1 MRNTLKFSRS
11 VLAIL
16 VTIGVIFSVMPGK
29 IVNAA
34 NGKGD
39 TYYLFAKLVDEESG
53 TKTAVDAY
61 FGNSAT
67 DVHDGCEFLCALYT
81 GYRRDE
87 NFVVPGTYRFC
98 LNDAVARYD
107 GNYGSSPDYLLLG
120 STLVFNDIMVSSKTE
135 NTAILGTEVYGDEAY
150 KVIAN
155 YMLQHA
161 ADTYTY
167 EVGTSQT
174 FNISTKADGTGTV
187 FETDDL
193 TVGGRINIGMNS
205 LNPDKPNVLRIA
217 KNGTLTAGEE
227 KIKGAGNAILE
238 IGAGATVTGGL
249 VLYDVDGVTPFNT
262 FTNTETFRYEGG
274 KWIRNTNEGP
284 FNDFGVFFDYEK
296 EYILGEIEYSVDGRE
311 WKSLEGEN
319 KDKVNFESL
328 GNAKG
333 FYVRFTL
340 VATPKDDSVILVNGA
355 VPQGR
360 ATGTN
365 SRMIYVERNGDT
377 WEGKY
382 EVEFRLGYEQGIYFV
397 NETGSDLSI
406 SYGFTKDAQT
416 TAVGQEGIATSAL
429 GTNNELFIKLG
440 SSLDHLQAE
449 IRCTTD
455 ANDNRDFHAEES
467 DLYFMEKGSGWDK
480 VFIVRVSK
488 QSDGIRFDDLGGKI
502 TGFTYKLDSGNTVT
516 FDGNYIA
523 KDIYENSN
531 TITIGYTIP
540 ADIVISNV
548 IVKYNG
554 TELISGKHYGF
565 DPDHP
570 ESITLNKNGDWGN
583 YYDIE
588 FVTAD
593 PQEEMF
599 FIEFPD
605 SSTAISRIDYSTDGQ
620 EWHTAGASGNG
631 YKIEL
636 AKSNTSVS
644 VKVYRNVEI
653 GAEDNLNATFQS
665 IAQAN
670 AEPVEM
676 TGIGFINNEF
686 MLTKPTGANA
696 DWAYGYI
703 VTFTSNSNPANEL
716 AKYGGYNV
724 RLDGYIGISYYVAL
738 DQGIRDSNTKIT
750 FTHDSSVPALA
761 KQEVGFDQARY
772 VTVEGRGDYYVFD
785 VKVAPSD
792 MTKTITATLTN
803 KDYTLTFKPFTAR
816 DCVNAYTSSSDQKVA
831 DLAKAIKNY
840 GYYAQL
846 KFGPAEP
853 IFEADALTLV
863 EPGYE
868 KVTVGTIQ
876 DGISYTGSAVVFL
889 SGNKLKHYFTIES
902 NPELYTFKIDGQ
914 EVQKVSEGDR
924 LYSITTGELNAA
936 GLNKGLTVEIYYN
949 GTKIKTFV
957 YSPMNYAK
965 SVTVNANTTPE
976 MKNLAK
982 AFAMYYTKVN
992 AYNNAVNQ

>member
-11 VLAIL
+11 VLAMLI
-16 VTIGVIFSVMPGK
+16 TIGMVLAVMPSR
-29 IVNAA
+29 IINAET
-34 NGKGD
+34 GGD
-39 TYYLFAKLVDEESG
+39 VYYLFAKLAEHESG
-53 TKTAVDAY
+53 TYTAVSAY
-61 FGNSAT
+61 RGNDPT
-67 DVHDGCEFLCALYT
+67 DSHDGCEYFTTMYA
-81 GYRRDE
+81 GYRYNDK
-87 NFVVPGTYRFC
+87 FVVPGTTAFC
-98 LNDAVARYD
+98 LNDAQAFYD
-107 GNYGSSPDYLLLG
+107 GNFGSSPDYLLLG
-120 STLVFNDIMVSSKTE
+120 STLVFNDIMVSSRTD
-135 NTAILGTEVYGDEAY
+135 NSILGISQYGDQAY
-150 KVIAN
+150 VVLVN
-155 YMLQHA
+155 EMLSHA
-161 ADTYTY
+161 GDTYKY
-167 EVGTSQT
+167 EVGSSQT
-174 FNISTKADGTGTV
+174 FDISTKADGTGSV

-205 LNPDKPNVLRIA
+205 LNPDKPNILRISE
-217 KNGTLTAGEE
+217 NGTLTAGEE

-249 VLYDVDGVTPFNT
+249 VLYDTDGVTPFNT

-311 WKSLEGEN
+311 WKSLEGN
-319 KDKVNFESL
+319 DKDRVTFESL

-382 EVEFRLGYEQGIYFV
+382 EVEFRLGFEQGIYFV

-416 TAVGQEGIATSAL
+416 TAVGQGGIAASAL

-605 SSTAISRIDYSTDGQ
+605 SSTTVSRIDYSTDGQ

-914 EVQKVSEGDR
+914 EVQKVSEGDK

-936 GLNKGLTVEIYYN
+936 GLNTGLTVEIYYN

>member
-11 VLAIL
+11 VLAMLI
-16 VTIGVIFSVMPGK
+16 TIGMVLAVMPSR
-29 IVNAA
+29 IINAET
-34 NGKGD
+34 GGD
-39 TYYLFAKLVDEESG
+39 VYYLFAKLAEHESG
-53 TKTAVDAY
+53 TYTAVSAY
-61 FGNSAT
+61 RGNDPT
-67 DVHDGCEFLCALYT
+67 DSHDGCEYFTTMYA
-81 GYRRDE
+81 GYRYNDK
-87 NFVVPGTYRFC
+87 FVVPGTTAFC
-98 LNDAVARYD
+98 LNDAQAFYD
-107 GNYGSSPDYLLLG
+107 GNFGSSPDYLLLG
-120 STLVFNDIMVSSKTE
+120 STLVFNDIMVSSRTD
-135 NTAILGTEVYGDEAY
+135 NSILGISQYGDQAY
-150 KVIAN
+150 VVLVN
-155 YMLQHA
+155 EMLSHA
-161 ADTYTY
+161 GDTYKY
-167 EVGTSQT
+167 EVGSSQT
-174 FNISTKADGTGTV
+174 FDISTKADGTGSV

-205 LNPDKPNVLRIA
+205 LNPDKPNILRISE
-217 KNGTLTAGEE
+217 NGTLTAGEE

-249 VLYDVDGVTPFNT
+249 VLYDTDGVTPFNT

-311 WKSLEGEN
+311 WKSLEGN
-319 KDKVNFESL
+319 DKDRVTFESL

-382 EVEFRLGYEQGIYFV
+382 EVEFRLGFEQGIYFV
-397 NETGSDLSI
+397 NETDSDLSI

-416 TAVGQEGIATSAL
+416 TAVGQGGIAASAL

-570 ESITLNKNGDWGN
+570 ETITLNKNGDWGN

-599 FIEFPD
+599 FIEFSD
-605 SSTAISRIDYSTDGQ
+605 SSTTVSRIDYSTDGQ

-914 EVQKVSEGDR
+914 EVQKVSEGDK

-936 GLNKGLTVEIYYN
+936 GLNTGLTVEIYYN

>member
-16 VTIGVIFSVMPGK
+16 VTIGVICSVMPGK

-53 TKTAVDAY
+53 TQTAVDAY

-67 DVHDGCEFLCALYT
+67 DAHDGCEFLCALYT

-87 NFVVPGTYRFC
+87 NFVVSGTYRFC

-107 GNYGSSPDYLLLG
+107 GNYGSAPEYLLLG

-155 YMLQHA
+155 YLLQHA
-161 ADTYTY
+161 ADTFTY

-174 FNISTKADGTGTV
+174 FNISTKADGTGSV

-205 LNPDKPNVLRIA
+205 LNPDKPNILCIS
-217 KNGTLTAGEE
+217 KNGRLTAGEE
-227 KIKGAGNAILE
+227 KIKGAGNAMLE

-249 VLYDVDGVTPFNT
+249 VLYDTDGVTPFNT

-382 EVEFRLGYEQGIYFV
+382 EVEFRLGFEQGIYFV

-416 TAVGQEGIATSAL
+416 TAVGQEGIAASAL

-488 QSDGIRFDDLGGKI
+488 QADGIRFDDLGGKI

-516 FDGNYIA
+516 SDGNYIA

-570 ESITLNKNGDWGN
+570 ETITLNKNGDWGN

-653 GAEDNLNATFQS
+653 GAEDNLNATFKS

-716 AKYGGYNV
+716 AKFGGANV
-724 RLDGYIGISYYVAL
+724 RLDGYVGISYYVAL
-738 DQGIRDSNTKIT
+738 DQGIKDSNTKVT
-750 FTHDSSVPALA
+750 FTFDSSVPELA
-761 KQEVGFDQARY
+761 RQEIGFDSARH
-772 VTVEGRGDYYVFD
+772 VTQPDGGDFYVFD
-785 VKVAPSD
+785 VKLVPSD

-803 KDYTLTFKPFTAR
+803 VDYSVTFAPFTVR
-816 DCVNAYTSSSDQKVA
+816 DYLDHYANNYQGTVA

-846 KFGPAEP
+846 KFGPADP
-853 IFEADALTLV
+853 IFAADALTLV
-863 EPGYE
+863 EPEYE
-868 KVTVGTIQ
+868 KITVGTIQ
-876 DGISYTGSAVVFL
+876 DGITYSGSTVVFL
-889 SGNKLKHYFTIES
+889 SGNMLKHYFTINS

-914 EVQKVSEGDR
+914 EVQKVSEGDK
-924 LYSITTGELNAA
+924 LYSITTGDIAAINLNQ
-936 GLNKGLTVEIYYN
+936 GITVEIFYN
-949 GTKIKTFV
+949 GSAIKTFT

-965 SVTVNANTTPE
+965 AVTVNEGTSSE

>member
-11 VLAIL
+11 VLAMLI
-16 VTIGVIFSVMPGK
+16 TIGMVLAVMPSR
-29 IVNAA
+29 IINAET
-34 NGKGD
+34 GGD
-39 TYYLFAKLVDEESG
+39 VYYLFAKLAEHESG
-53 TKTAVDAY
+53 TYTAVSAY
-61 FGNSAT
+61 RGNDPT
-67 DVHDGCEFLCALYT
+67 DSHDGCEYFTTMYA
-81 GYRRDE
+81 GYRYNDK
-87 NFVVPGTYRFC
+87 FVVPGTTAFC
-98 LNDAVARYD
+98 LNDAQAFYD
-107 GNYGSSPDYLLLG
+107 GNFGSSPDYLLLG
-120 STLVFNDIMVSSKTE
+120 STLVFNDIMVSSRTD
-135 NTAILGTEVYGDEAY
+135 NSILGISQYGDQAY
-150 KVIAN
+150 VVLVN
-155 YMLQHA
+155 EMLSHA
-161 ADTYTY
+161 GDTYKY

-174 FNISTKADGTGTV
+174 FNISTKADGTGSV

-205 LNPDKPNVLRIA
+205 LNPDKPNILRISE
-217 KNGTLTAGEE
+217 NGTLTAGEE

-249 VLYDVDGVTPFNT
+249 VLYDTDGVTPFNT

-355 VPQGR
+355 VPQAQANGS
-360 ATGTN
+360 TK
-365 SRMIYVERNGDT
+365 MFYVARNGDT

-382 EVEFRLGYEQGIYFV
+382 EVEFRLGFEQGIYFV

-416 TAVGQEGIATSAL
+416 TAVGQEGIAASAL

-605 SSTAISRIDYSTDGQ
+605 SSTTVSRIDYSTDGQ

-761 KQEVGFDQARY
+761 KQEVGFDSARY

-889 SGNKLKHYFTIES
+889 SGNKLKHYFTIDS

-936 GLNKGLTVEIYYN
+936 GLNTGLTVEIYYN

>member
-11 VLAIL
+11 VLAMLI
-16 VTIGVIFSVMPGK
+16 TIGMVLAVMPSR
-29 IVNAA
+29 IINAET
-34 NGKGD
+34 GGD
-39 TYYLFAKLVDEESG
+39 VYYLFAKLAEHESG
-53 TKTAVDAY
+53 TYTAVSAY
-61 FGNSAT
+61 RGNDPT
-67 DVHDGCEFLCALYT
+67 DSHDGCEYFTTMYA
-81 GYRRDE
+81 GYRYNDK
-87 NFVVPGTYRFC
+87 FVVPGTTAFC
-98 LNDAVARYD
+98 LNDAQAFYD
-107 GNYGSSPDYLLLG
+107 GNFGSSPDYLLLG
-120 STLVFNDIMVSSKTE
+120 STLVFNDIMVSSRTD
-135 NTAILGTEVYGDEAY
+135 NSILGISQYGDQAY
-150 KVIAN
+150 VVLVN
-155 YMLQHA
+155 EMLSHA
-161 ADTYTY
+161 GDTYKY
-167 EVGTSQT
+167 EVGSSQT

-227 KIKGAGNAILE
+227 KIKGAGNAMLE
-238 IGAGATVTGGL
+238 IGAGAAVTGGL

-382 EVEFRLGYEQGIYFV
+382 EVEFRLGFEQGIYFV
-397 NETGSDLSI
+397 NETGSELNI

-416 TAVGQEGIATSAL
+416 TAVGQGGIAASAL

-455 ANDNRDFHAEES
+455 ANDNRDFHAEGS

-516 FDGNYIA
+516 SDGNYIA

-554 TELISGKHYGF
+554 TELISGKHFGF

-570 ESITLNKNGDWGN
+570 ETITLNKNGDWGN

-914 EVQKVSEGDR
+914 EVQKVSEGDK

-936 GLNKGLTVEIYYN
+936 GLNTGITVEIYYN

>member
-11 VLAIL
+11 VLAMLI
-16 VTIGVIFSVMPGK
+16 TIGMVLAVMPSR
-29 IVNAA
+29 IINAET
-34 NGKGD
+34 GGD
-39 TYYLFAKLVDEESG
+39 VYYLFAKLAEHESG
-53 TKTAVDAY
+53 TYTAVSAYRGNDPTDAHDDCEY
-61 FGNSAT
+61 FTTMYA
-67 DVHDGCEFLCALYT
+67 
-81 GYRRDE
+81 GYRYNDK
-87 NFVVPGTYRFC
+87 FVVPGTTAFC
-98 LNDAVARYD
+98 LNDAQAFYD
-107 GNYGSSPDYLLLG
+107 GNFGSSPDYLLLG
-120 STLVFNDIMVSSKTE
+120 STLVFNDIMVSSRTD
-135 NTAILGTEVYGDEAY
+135 NSILGISQYGDQAY
-150 KVIAN
+150 VVLVN
-155 YMLQHA
+155 EMLSHA
-161 ADTYTY
+161 GDTYKY
-167 EVGTSQT
+167 EVGSSQT

-193 TVGGRINIGMNS
+193 TVGGKINIGMNS
-205 LNPDKPNVLRIA
+205 LNTDKPNILRISE
-217 KNGTLTAGEE
+217 NGTLTAGEE

-238 IGAGATVTGGL
+238 IGAGAAVTGGL
-249 VLYDVDGVTPFNT
+249 VLYDTDGVTPFNT

-416 TAVGQEGIATSAL
+416 TAVGQEGIAASAL

-455 ANDNRDFHAEES
+455 VNDNRDFHAEES

-516 FDGNYIA
+516 SDGNYIA

-620 EWHTAGASGNG
+620 EWHTAGTSGNG

-914 EVQKVSEGDR
+914 EVQKVSEGDK

-936 GLNKGLTVEIYYN
+936 GLNTGLTVEIYYN

>member
-11 VLAIL
+11 VLAMLI
-16 VTIGVIFSVMPGK
+16 TIGMVLAVMPSR
-29 IVNAA
+29 IINAET
-34 NGKGD
+34 GGD
-39 TYYLFAKLVDEESG
+39 VYYLFAKLAEHESG
-53 TKTAVDAY
+53 TYTAVSAY
-61 FGNSAT
+61 RGNDPT
-67 DVHDGCEFLCALYT
+67 DSHDGCEYFTTMYA
-81 GYRRDE
+81 GYRYNDK
-87 NFVVPGTYRFC
+87 FVVPGTTAFC
-98 LNDAVARYD
+98 LNDAQAFYD
-107 GNYGSSPDYLLLG
+107 GNFGSSPDYLLLG
-120 STLVFNDIMVSSKTE
+120 STLVFNDIMVSSRTD
-135 NTAILGTEVYGDEAY
+135 NSILGISQYGDQAY
-150 KVIAN
+150 VVLVN
-155 YMLQHA
+155 EMLSHA
-161 ADTYTY
+161 GDTYKY
-167 EVGTSQT
+167 EVGSSQT

-193 TVGGRINIGMNS
+193 TVGGKINIGMNS
-205 LNPDKPNVLRIA
+205 LNPDKPNILRISE
-217 KNGTLTAGEE
+217 NGTLTAGEE

-249 VLYDVDGVTPFNT
+249 VLYDTDGVTPFNT

-311 WKSLEGEN
+311 WRSLEGN
-319 KDKVNFESL
+319 DKDRVTFESL

-382 EVEFRLGYEQGIYFV
+382 EVEFRLGFEQGIYFV

-416 TAVGQEGIATSAL
+416 TAVGQEGIAASAL

-570 ESITLNKNGDWGN
+570 ETITLNKNGDWGN

-588 FVTAD
+588 FVTAE

-816 DCVNAYTSSSDQKVA
+816 DCVNAYTSRSDQKVA

-914 EVQKVSEGDR
+914 EVQKVSEGDK

-936 GLNKGLTVEIYYN
+936 GLNTGLTVEIYYN

>member
-11 VLAIL
+11 VLAMLI
-16 VTIGVIFSVMPGK
+16 TIGMVLAVMPSR
-29 IVNAA
+29 IINAET
-34 NGKGD
+34 GGD
-39 TYYLFAKLVDEESG
+39 VYYLFAKLAEHESG
-53 TKTAVDAY
+53 TYTAVSAY
-61 FGNSAT
+61 RGNDPT
-67 DVHDGCEFLCALYT
+67 DSHDGCEYFTTMYA
-81 GYRRDE
+81 GYRYNDK
-87 NFVVPGTYRFC
+87 FVVPGTTAFC
-98 LNDAVARYD
+98 LNDAQAFYD
-107 GNYGSSPDYLLLG
+107 GNFGSSPDYLLLG
-120 STLVFNDIMVSSKTE
+120 STLVFNDIMVSSRTD
-135 NTAILGTEVYGDEAY
+135 NSILGISQYGDQAY
-150 KVIAN
+150 VVLVN
-155 YMLQHA
+155 EMLSHA
-161 ADTYTY
+161 GDTYKY
-167 EVGTSQT
+167 EVGSSQT
-174 FNISTKADGTGTV
+174 FDISTKADGTGSV

-205 LNPDKPNVLRIA
+205 LNPDKPNILRISE
-217 KNGTLTAGEE
+217 NGTLTAGEE

-249 VLYDVDGVTPFNT
+249 VLYDTDGVTPFNT

-311 WKSLEGEN
+311 WKSLEGN
-319 KDKVNFESL
+319 DKDRVTFESL

-382 EVEFRLGYEQGIYFV
+382 EVEFRLGFEQGIYFV

-416 TAVGQEGIATSAL
+416 TAVGQEGIAASAL

-605 SSTAISRIDYSTDGQ
+605 SSTTVSRIDYSTDGQ

-914 EVQKVSEGDR
+914 EVQKVSEGDK

-936 GLNKGLTVEIYYN
+936 GLNTGLTVEIYYN

>member
-11 VLAIL
+11 VLAMLI
-16 VTIGVIFSVMPGK
+16 TIGMVLAVMPSR
-29 IVNAA
+29 IINAET
-34 NGKGD
+34 GGD
-39 TYYLFAKLVDEESG
+39 VYYLFAKLAEHESG
-53 TKTAVDAY
+53 TYTAVSAY
-61 FGNSAT
+61 RGNDPT
-67 DVHDGCEFLCALYT
+67 DSHDGCEYFTTMYA
-81 GYRRDE
+81 GYRYNDK
-87 NFVVPGTYRFC
+87 FVVPGTTAFC
-98 LNDAVARYD
+98 LNDAQAFYD
-107 GNYGSSPDYLLLG
+107 GNFGSSPDYLLLG
-120 STLVFNDIMVSSKTE
+120 STLVFNDIMVSSRTD
-135 NTAILGTEVYGDEAY
+135 NSILGISQYGDQAY
-150 KVIAN
+150 VVLVN
-155 YMLQHA
+155 EMLSHA
-161 ADTYTY
+161 GDTYKY

-249 VLYDVDGVTPFNT
+249 VLYDTDGVTPFNT

-382 EVEFRLGYEQGIYFV
+382 EVEFRLGFEQGIYFV

-416 TAVGQEGIATSAL
+416 TAVGQEGIAASAL
-429 GTNNELFIKLG
+429 GPNNELFIKLG

-570 ESITLNKNGDWGN
+570 ETITLNKNGDWGN

-653 GAEDNLNATFQS
+653 GAEDNLNATFKS

-914 EVQKVSEGDR
+914 EVQKVSEGDK

-936 GLNKGLTVEIYYN
+936 GLNTGLTVEIYYN

>member
-11 VLAIL
+11 VLAMLI
-16 VTIGVIFSVMPGK
+16 TIGMVLAVMPSR
-29 IVNAA
+29 IINAET
-34 NGKGD
+34 GGD
-39 TYYLFAKLVDEESG
+39 VYYLFAKLAEHESG
-53 TKTAVDAY
+53 TYTAVSAY
-61 FGNSAT
+61 RGNDPT
-67 DVHDGCEFLCALYT
+67 DSHDGCEYFTTMYA
-81 GYRRDE
+81 GYRYNDK
-87 NFVVPGTYRFC
+87 FVVPGTTAFC
-98 LNDAVARYD
+98 LNDAQAFYD
-107 GNYGSSPDYLLLG
+107 GNFGSSPDYLLLG
-120 STLVFNDIMVSSKTE
+120 STLVFNDIMVSSRTD
-135 NTAILGTEVYGDEAY
+135 NSILGISQYGDQAY
-150 KVIAN
+150 VVLVN
-155 YMLQHA
+155 EMLSHA
-161 ADTYTY
+161 GDTYKY
-167 EVGTSQT
+167 EVGSSQT

-193 TVGGRINIGMNS
+193 TVGGKINIGMNS
-205 LNPDKPNVLRIA
+205 LNPDKPNILRISD
-217 KNGTLTAGEE
+217 NGTLTAGEE

-249 VLYDVDGVTPFNT
+249 VLYDTDGVTPFNT

-382 EVEFRLGYEQGIYFV
+382 EVEFRLGFEQGIYFV

-416 TAVGQEGIATSAL
+416 TAVGQEGIAASAL

-570 ESITLNKNGDWGN
+570 ETITLNKNGDWGN

-644 VKVYRNVEI
+644 VKVYQNVEI

-816 DCVNAYTSSSDQKVA
+816 DCVNAYTSRSDQKVA

-914 EVQKVSEGDR
+914 EVQKVSEGDK

-936 GLNKGLTVEIYYN
+936 GLNTGLTVEIYYN